1 MSWGLFALGALSAGL
16 LVIGG
21 MLFWSALQNWMAE
34 FIHRMQERLGIATHS
49 LESALVVMD
58 KVVVTGQRLFL
69 VTGKAVFDRVG
80 IETPA
85 EKVAVEEVRQIKA
98 EDLPADLRARLEK
111 GESLTYEL
119 SVSGMQVKRDPTY
132 RLAVRRAE

>member
-58 KVVVTGQRLFL
+58 KVVVTG
-69 VTGKAVFDRVG
+69 KAIFDRVG

-98 EDLPADLRARLEK
+98 EDLPADIRARLEK

-119 SVSGMQVKRDPTY
+119 
-132 RLAVRRAE
+132 